1 MSVQMD
7 PVIKKRR
14 FLVRAALIAVYVCLI
29 ATVFLTGKGH
39 TILIDDKDIEGG
51 SIAAIDGVLVSV
63 DGQEELELYSGDRD
77 KASVSG
83 QRHRVTVK
91 SLDGA
96 ILANK
101 TFSVPIGVEM
111 LLLSVPK
118 VVAGVEPFVE
128 TFVPRDIPVPAG
140 ESVGNTNSFTS
151 PDAVP
156 LPGAEAPPALP
167 PL

>member
-7 PVIKKRR
+7 PAIKKRR
-14 FLVRAALIAVYVCLI
+14 FLVRAALIAVYACLI
-29 ATVFLTGKGH
+29 VIMFLTGKGH
-39 TILIDDKDIEGG
+39 TILVDDKDIEGG
-51 SIAAIDGVLVSV
+51 SILAIDGVLVSV
-63 DGQEELELYSGDRD
+63 DGQEELELYAGDRD
-77 KASVSG
+77 KASVAG

-96 ILANK
+96 ILAAR
-101 TFSVPIGVEM
+101 TFRVPIGEEM
-111 LLLSVPK
+111 LLLSIPK
-118 VVAGVEPFVE
+118 VVAGAEPFIE
-128 TFVPRDIPVPAG
+128 IFVPRDIPLSAG

-156 LPGAEAPPALP
+156 LPGAEAPPAPP